1 MGVRPAVHQPRPAGE
16 RPARRGMFSVV
27 EGHRVAD
34 RHARETPGG
43 GGLAFAALIAL
54 PFAVAWLSGR
64 RASRA
69 PR

>member
-1 MGVRPAVHQPRPAGE
+1 
-16 RPARRGMFSVV
+16 MFSVV
-27 EGHRVAD
+27 EGYYVAD
-34 RHARETPGG
+34 RHVRETPGG
-43 GGLAFAALIAL
+43 GGLAFAVLIAL